1 MEKELKLLK
10 DRISARCEKDIF
22 VYSRKYGCR
31 INELEKEGRDSI
43 GNYST

>member
-10 DRISARCEKDIF
+10 DICIEFPPDVKKISLFIREK
-22 VYSRKYGCR
+22 
-31 INELEKEGRDSI
+31 LEKEGRDSI